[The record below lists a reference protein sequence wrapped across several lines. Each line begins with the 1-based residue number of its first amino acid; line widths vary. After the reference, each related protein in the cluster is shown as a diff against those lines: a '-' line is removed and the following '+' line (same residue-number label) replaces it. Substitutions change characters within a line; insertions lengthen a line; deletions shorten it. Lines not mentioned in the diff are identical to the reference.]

1 VGASDGGGRARPGAA
16 KGSWRRSPVST
27 FWLLCVASS
36 ATFIAQGLLYPALPL
51 YLTEELG
58 TSNAVA
64 GLVVSSVAVA
74 AVASRPW
81 AGATVDRRGRR
92 PLLLVGP
99 LIIAV
104 TMVGLLVVHSVWM
117 VLVSRLLQGVGNGF
131 AYTAASAVAADVA
144 PEDRRARYLARFSLF
159 FYVGFAVGPFLAEVL
174 ISGPGF
180 QAVWLTVA
188 GCCLLGTL
196 VALAIP
202 ETRSGPRSA
211 GPLPPLLSRIFHPAA
226 IEPGLVFFCVSM
238 GWTAVSAFLALYA
251 RDIGL
256 SGSQGLFIILSA
268 TVLLTRPVAGR
279 MADQIGRFAV
289 AIPSAVAVSAGLA
302 ILAAFP
308 RPVPAGVG
316 LIIFGA
322 GFSGL
327 FPALLT
333 LVVDR
338 APPAERGTAMSSFN
352 VYFDVGA
359 PIGGYGTGQLVDWG
373 GFGLGFGT
381 MAGLAAFGGVLLIR
395 LARQSGPKPRPVVR
409 GPLGARRSRQR

>member
-1 VGASDGGGRARPGAA
+1 VGASGGGERSRSGAA
-16 KGSWRRSPVST
+16 RGAWRRSPTST

-36 ATFIAQGLLYPALPL
+36 ATFVAQGLLYPALPL

-58 TSNAVA
+58 TSNALA

-81 AGATVDRRGRR
+81 AGVTIDRRGRR
-92 PLLLVGP
+92 PLLLLGP
-99 LIIAV
+99 LLIAA
-104 TMVGLLVVHSVWM
+104 TMVGMLAVHSGWM
-117 VLVSRLLQGVGNGF
+117 VLACRLLQGVGNGV

-144 PEDRRARYLARFSLF
+144 PEDRRARFLARFSLF

-180 QAVWLTVA
+180 QAVWLTVG

-226 IEPGLVFFCVSM
+226 VQPGMVFFCVGV

-256 SGSQGLFIILSA
+256 SGSQGLFIILSV
-268 TVLLTRPVAGR
+268 TVLLTRTVAGR
-279 MADQIGRFAV
+279 LADQIGRIAV

-302 ILAAFP
+302 VLAAF
-308 RPVPAGVG
+308 RNPVAACIG
-316 LIIFGA
+316 LVIFGA

-327 FPALLT
+327 FPALLA

-373 GFGLGFGT
+373 GFGLGFGV
-381 MAGLAAFGGVLLIR
+381 MAGLAAFGGLLLVR
-395 LARQSGPKPRPVVR
+395 LARQTGARARPVVQV
-409 GPLGARRSRQR
+409 GAP

>member
-1 VGASDGGGRARPGAA
+1 MPSVGDAG
-16 KGSWRRSPVST
+16 WRRSPTTT

-58 TSNAVA
+58 TSNALA
-64 GLVVSSVAVA
+64 GLVVSSVAIA

-81 AGATVDRRGRR
+81 AGVTVDRRGRR

-99 LIIAV
+99 LIIAL
-104 TMVGLLVVHSVWM
+104 TMVGLLTVHSVWM
-117 VLVSRLLQGVGNGF
+117 VLGCRLLQGVGNGF

-180 QAVWLTVA
+180 QAVWLTVG

-196 VALAIP
+196 VALTIP
-202 ETRSGPRSA
+202 ETRSGPRQR
-211 GPLPPLLSRIFHPAA
+211 GPLPPLISRIFHPAA
-226 IEPGLVFFCVSM
+226 IQPGMVFFCVGV

-251 RDIGL
+251 RAIGL
-256 SGSQGLFIILSA
+256 SGSQGLFIVLSI
-268 TVLLTRPVAGR
+268 TVLATRALAGR
-279 MADQIGRFAV
+279 VADQVGRFAV

-302 ILAAFP
+302 ILAAFRHP
-308 RPVPAGVG
+308 IPACVG
-316 LIIFGA
+316 LVVFGA

-327 FPALLT
+327 FPALLA

-352 VYFDVGA
+352 VFFDVGA

-373 GFGLGFGT
+373 GFGLGFGV
-381 MAGLAAFGGVLLIR
+381 MAGLAAFGGVLLVR
-395 LARQSGPKPRPVVR
+395 LSRRTVAAARNPVHVDASVRTDPVRMGP
-409 GPLGARRSRQR
+409 